1 MNCFIKK
8 GVKVDKPKKNYE
20 KPELKSIKM
29 LEVGAARCCRTT
41 TGLCKNAIKATKT
54 STSNAS

>member
-1 MNCFIKK
+1 MDKAKK
-8 GVKVDKPKKNYE
+8 IYE

-41 TGLCKNAIKATKT
+41 TLLCKNAIQATKT
-54 STSNAS
+54 ATSNAS